1 MQTFDPALT
10 PLRDIDALLKSAV
23 APRPIAFAST
33 VDGAGRVNLSPFSY
47 FNLFGINPPTLVF
60 SPNNRVRDNTPKH
73 TLENLR
79 EVPEVV
85 VNLLDYRLVQQA
97 SLASTEY
104 PKGVNEFGKAG
115 LTEAPSKRVRPPR
128 VAECPVAME
137 ALVRDIVT
145 VGSGGGSANLVIC
158 EVVLIHVSE
167 RLLDEHGHIDAR
179 KTDWVARL
187 GGDWYCR
194 ASGAALFE
202 VPRPNQKPGIGFDG
216 LPEEIRN
223 STVLTGN
230 ELAQLAN
237 VEALPDEAER
247 REFAEKMG
255 NLPLG
260 SEARHWRAREYLA
273 AGRLAEAWLV
283 LLA

>member
-1 MQTFDPALT
+1 MKTFDPAFI
-10 PLRDIDALLKSAV
+10 PLRDMDALLKSAV

-85 VNLLDYRLVQQA
+85 VNLLDYHLVQQA

-104 PKGVNEFGKAG
+104 PKEVNEFGKAG
-115 LTEAPSKRVRPPR
+115 LTEAPSERVRPPR

-145 VGSGGGSANLVIC
+145 IGSGGGSANLVIC

-167 RLLDEHGHIDAR
+167 RLLNENNQIDQK

-194 ASGAALFE
+194 ASGSALFE
-202 VPRPNQKPGIGFDG
+202 VPRPNQKLGIGFDG
-216 LPEEIRN
+216 LPEEIR
-223 STVLTGN
+223 SSIVLTGN

-237 VEALPDEAER
+237 VEALPDAAAR
-247 REFAEKMG
+247 RDFAEKMG
-255 NLPLG
+255 NLPTGL
-260 SEARHWRAREYLA
+260 EARHWRAREYIA
-273 AGRLAEAWLV
+273 EGRLAEAWLV